1 MKTTVTYSPYP
12 SNFSEVHINTGEE
25 KSIKLRLVSSPPPD
39 IPSQNDSEDT
49 EETATEISSA
59 ILIDPS
65 LRMEINDGISTEEL
79 MTLNKED
86 AKVLVQV
93 LRDFLKQM

>member
-25 KSIKLRLVSSPPPD
+25 KSIKLSLVLSSPPD
-39 IPSQNDSEDT
+39 IPPQNDSEDT

-59 ILIDPS
+59 ILTDPC

>member
-12 SNFSEVHINTGEE
+12 SNFSEVHINTGKE
-25 KSIKLRLVSSPPPD
+25 KSIKLSLVSSTLPD
-39 IPSQNDSEDT
+39 IPSQNDSENT
-49 EETATEISSA
+49 EENAVEISSA
-59 ILIDPS
+59 LLSEPN

>member
-59 ILIDPS
+59 ILTDPS

>member
-25 KSIKLRLVSSPPPD
+25 KSIKLSLVASD
-39 IPSQNDSEDT
+39 IPPQNDSEDT
-49 EETATEISSA
+49 EENAVEISSA
-59 ILIDPS
+59 ILADPS
-65 LRMEINDGISTEEL
+65 LRMEINNGISTEEL

>member
-25 KSIKLRLVSSPPPD
+25 KSIKLSLVASPPD
-39 IPSQNDSEDT
+39 IPPQNDSEDT
-49 EETATEISSA
+49 EENAVEISSA
-59 ILIDPS
+59 ILADPS

>member
-12 SNFSEVHINTGEE
+12 SSFSEVHINTGEE
-25 KSIKLRLVSSPPPD
+25 KSIKLSLVSSFPPD
-39 IPSQNDSEDT
+39 IPPQNDSEDT
-49 EETATEISSA
+49 EETTTEISSA
-59 ILIDPS
+59 ILTDPS

-86 AKVLVQV
+86 AKVLLQV
-93 LRDFLKQM
+93 LRDFVKQM

>member
-25 KSIKLRLVSSPPPD
+25 KSIKLRLVSSPLPDVPP
-39 IPSQNDSEDT
+39 QNDSENT
-49 EETATEISSA
+49 EENTVEISSA
-59 ILIDPS
+59 IVTDSS
-65 LRMEINDGISTEEL
+65 LRIEINDGISTEEL

-86 AKVLVQV
+86 AKVLLQV
-93 LRDFLKQM
+93 LRDFVKQM